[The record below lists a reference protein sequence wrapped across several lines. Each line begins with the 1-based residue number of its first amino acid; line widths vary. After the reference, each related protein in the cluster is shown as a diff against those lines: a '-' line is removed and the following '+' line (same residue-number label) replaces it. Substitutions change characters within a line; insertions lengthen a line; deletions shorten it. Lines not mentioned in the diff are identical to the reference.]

1 MEQYAGIILPHLEE
15 FRQQQHQP
23 QQPEADWVNPGD
35 TGTVC
40 GME

>member
-1 MEQYAGIILPHLEE
+1 MCSHTNVQS
-15 FRQQQHQP
+15 HQP